1 MNYTEE
7 HIEQM
12 PPDALRWNNK
22 RPMQVKELE
31 DADRARLRSNIRRRG
46 NQANDNKHLRRR

>member
-22 RPMQVKELE
+22 RPMIMKEFE
-31 DADRARLRSNIRRRG
+31 ENESRRRSIRVRV
-46 NQANDNKHLRRR
+46 LRGMRSRT